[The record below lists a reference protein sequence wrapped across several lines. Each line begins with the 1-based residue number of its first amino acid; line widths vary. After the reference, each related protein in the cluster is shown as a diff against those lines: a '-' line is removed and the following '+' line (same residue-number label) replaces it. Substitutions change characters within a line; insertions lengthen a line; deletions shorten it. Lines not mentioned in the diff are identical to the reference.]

1 MTVKCF
7 FCGGPVNPHDLGTWK
22 QVTGWVGGARKDSM
36 TMREDSGEYAHDHC
50 VNKARMGQAVDQPDM
65 FSDAPSAPRPA
76 ADPVWVIDVDR
87 EKAKEL
93 FDGD

>member
-1 MTVKCF
+1 MTVRCF

-36 TMREDSGEYAHDHC
+36 TMRDDTGEYAHDKC
-50 VNKARMGQAVDQPDM
+50 VNKARAGQPADQPDM
-65 FSDAPSAPRPA
+65 FGEEARVSGKSIIRGDE
-76 ADPVWVIDVDR
+76 
-87 EKAKEL
+87 EKAREL